1 MIRMIL
7 TLPLIY
13 IVYKFVF
20 EFLIPLFN
28 TTRHMSN
35 KVKEMTE
42 KMQEQE
48 RKRQM
53 EGQNQNQTAHSNT
66 PKPAPGDYIEYEE
79 IK

>member
-7 TLPLIY
+7 TLLLIY

-48 RKRQM
+48 RKKQM
-53 EGQNQNQTAHSNT
+53 EEQNHTAHSNT
-66 PKPAPGDYIEYEE
+66 PKTAPGDYIEYEE

>member
-7 TLPLIY
+7 TLLLIY

-20 EFLIPLFN
+20 EFVIPVFN
-28 TTRHMSN
+28 STRHMSN
-35 KVKEMTE
+35 KLKEMQE

-53 EGQNQNQTAHSNT
+53 EEQKNSSQANT
-66 PKPAPGDYIEYEE
+66 PKPSPEDYIEYEE

>member
-7 TLPLIY
+7 TLLLIY

-20 EFLIPLFN
+20 EFVIPIFN
-28 TTRHMSN
+28 TTRQMSN

-53 EGQNQNQTAHSNT
+53 EEQKNT
-66 PKPAPGDYIEYEE
+66 HQAQSAKPSPEDYIEYED
-79 IK
+79 IQ

>member
-7 TLPLIY
+7 TLLLIY

-20 EFLIPLFN
+20 EFLILLFN

-48 RKRQM
+48 RKKQM
-53 EGQNQNQTAHSNT
+53 EEQNHTAHRR
-66 PKPAPGDYIEYEE
+66 EYCDLNLLMDDLRWPQLP
-79 IK
+79 

>member
-7 TLPLIY
+7 TLLLIY

-48 RKRQM
+48 RKKQM
-53 EGQNQNQTAHSNT
+53 EEQNHTAHSNA